1 MKELW
6 NIYLA
11 FLKVGAFMFGG
22 GYSMLPLLNRELVD
36 ARGWVTEEE
45 LLDYF
50 AIAQCTPGIIA
61 VNTATFVGKKRAGT
75 LGAAAATLAVITVP
89 IVVVIAIAAVLMQFW
104 MQPGVQAAFG
114 GVRVAV
120 SALIASAVVRLVK
133 SSVKDWLGIALCI
146 LGFVLIGVLHLS
158 PVIAVVLAA
167 VIGILMGRVRK

>member
-1 MKELW
+1 MPELKTPVQ
-6 NIYLA
+6 
-11 FLKVGAFMFGG
+11 KVV
-22 GYSMLPLLNRELVD
+22 S
-36 ARGWVTEEE
+36 
-45 LLDYF
+45 
-50 AIAQCTPGIIA
+50 
-61 VNTATFVGKKRAGT
+61 
-75 LGAAAATLAVITVP
+75 
-89 IVVVIAIAAVLMQFW
+89 
-104 MQPGVQAAFG
+104 AFG